1 MSASR
6 SALDNIKV
14 AAPCTAEWRFML
26 GNDLVRFC
34 GQCNKNVYNLSAM
47 TREQAET
54 LIRRMEG
61 RLCVRYYRRSDG
73 TILNAD
79 CPVGLRA
86 VRQRV
91 RRITTAVFA
100 VLISFFANIGLLSL
114 LGKGRSV
121 ISPVM
126 GGIAVPY
133 VGSGESVCP
142 PVVGQVA
149 VSDPP
154 VMGRVAFSPKTVYR
168 SESFLRS
175 NAIMHV
181 EQIFTYNGS
190 GVGARNAVVRLTIS
204 QTGEVINA
212 RYVSGPPDLEIIATE
227 TAKQWKFKPAKVDGL
242 PVQVEG
248 PLTFRVTNPY
258 L

>member
-6 SALDNIKV
+6 SPLDNIKV
-14 AAPCTAEWRFML
+14 ASPCTAEWRFML

-34 GQCNKNVYNLSAM
+34 GQCNKNVYNLSRM
-47 TREQAET
+47 KREEAEA

-61 RLCVRYYRRSDG
+61 QLCARYYVRSDG

-86 VRQRV
+86 AHQRV
-91 RRITTAVFA
+91 RRITTAALA

-114 LGKGRSV
+114 LGRGKSLA
-121 ISPVM
+121 SPVM
-126 GGIAVPY
+126 GGIFVPY
-133 VGSGESVCP
+133 VGSGEPVYP
-142 PVVGQVA
+142 PVVGQVV

-168 SESFLRS
+168 SEGFLLNNVIRR
-175 NAIMHV
+175 V
-181 EQIFTYNGS
+181 EEDFTFSRAGTH
-190 GVGARNAVVRLTIS
+190 GRDAVVRLTIS
-204 QTGEVINA
+204 HTGEVINT
-212 RYVSGPPDLEIIATE
+212 RYISGPPELEAVAVRM
-227 TAKQWKFKPAKVDGL
+227 AKQWKFKPVKIDNL

-248 PLTFRVTNPY
+248 PITFRIAEPY